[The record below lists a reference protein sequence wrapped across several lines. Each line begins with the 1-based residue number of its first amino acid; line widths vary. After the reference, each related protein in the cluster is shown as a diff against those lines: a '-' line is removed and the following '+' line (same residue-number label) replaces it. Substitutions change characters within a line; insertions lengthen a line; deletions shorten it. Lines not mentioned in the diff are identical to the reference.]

1 MTSYTVSTAALL
13 ERDEELDGVHR
24 AISEAG
30 AGVGRLVVVD
40 GRAGVGKTSLLIAA
54 RDAAGDAGL
63 MILRARGAELERE
76 FAFGVVR
83 QLFDEV
89 VRDPPLDPPR

>member
-1 MTSYTVSTAALL
+1 MTSSMATTTRLL
-13 ERDEELDGVHR
+13 DRDAELDAVHH
-24 AISEAG
+24 AISEATG
-30 AGVGRLVVVD
+30 GVGRLVVVD
-40 GRAGVGKTSLLIAA
+40 GPAGVGKTSLLIAA

-63 MILRARGAELERE
+63 LILRARGAELERE